1 MQPTDSF
8 NVSRRTLDVEDYID
22 ILRRHK
28 SWIFGPFLLCVVASV
43 VGVFL
48 WPDKYVSEAKVKIT
62 PQQVPENMVPST
74 INQGMWDRILSMDQ
88 EIRSRNVLT
97 SIIQSKNLY
106 PKDRVRM
113 PMDDVVEEMHKDIVV
128 APLVP
133 ANSNNRVIPAFLI
146 QFTYENK
153 YLAQQVVSDL
163 MSRFIEASLRNNS
176 TRTHESTQFFKDEA
190 DAAHKELEAIETELT
205 EFQVKNNG
213 HLPDQADSKAIETTL
228 TGLNGSL
235 SRATTEKLTLESS
248 IRILQDQGKEI
259 AKAVSEAPP
268 PTVAAIQRSERVAE
282 TERDVQRVK
291 DGLTL
296 LRSKYGESHPDVQN
310 GVAQLVVA
318 QQRHEEALKEEAAK
332 REEAKKEE
340 DAKKEGKGEA
350 TVARINPGVFR
361 EDLDRKGRISSLQA
375 QVEARVL
382 EINELNKEIKARNE
396 EIRMFQGRLENGPL
410 NVKQYTDLLRDREMA
425 KAKYIEADD
434 KLSKS
439 QRSQNMENRNQG
451 ERLEPL
457 DTASLPT
464 DPTEPKRPMVIS
476 IGAGIGLL
484 LGVLIVGA
492 REMKDTSLKNLKDVR
507 AYTQMA
513 VLGSIPLLEND
524 FVVKRRRRLAWLGW
538 TTACLVAVVVMVG
551 AIVYYE
557 STRGGV
563 Q

>member
-1 MQPTDSF
+1 M
-8 NVSRRTLDVEDYID
+8 
-22 ILRRHK
+22 
-28 SWIFGPFLLCVVASV
+28 AA
-43 VGVFL
+43 
-48 WPDKYVSEAKVKIT
+48 EA
-62 PQQVPENMVPST
+62 
-74 INQGMWDRILSMDQ
+74 
-88 EIRSRNVLT
+88 
-97 SIIQSKNLY
+97 
-106 PKDRVRM
+106 
-113 PMDDVVEEMHKDIVV
+113 
-128 APLVP
+128 
-133 ANSNNRVIPAFLI
+133 
-146 QFTYENK
+146 
-153 YLAQQVVSDL
+153 
-163 MSRFIEASLRNNS
+163 
-176 TRTHESTQFFKDEA
+176 
-190 DAAHKELEAIETELT
+190 
-205 EFQVKNNG
+205 
-213 HLPDQADSKAIETTL
+213 TL

-235 SRATTEKLTLESS
+235 SRATSEKLTIEAS
-248 IRILQDQGKEI
+248 IRILQDQGSQI
-259 AKAVSEAPP
+259 AKAASEAPA
-268 PTVAAIQRSERVAE
+268 PTVASIQRSERVAE

-484 LGVLIVGA
+484 LGVVIVGA

>member
-1 MQPTDSF
+1 
-8 NVSRRTLDVEDYID
+8 
-22 ILRRHK
+22 
-28 SWIFGPFLLCVVASV
+28 
-43 VGVFL
+43 
-48 WPDKYVSEAKVKIT
+48 
-62 PQQVPENMVPST
+62 
-74 INQGMWDRILSMDQ
+74 MDQ

-213 HLPDQADSKAIETTL
+213 HLPDQADSNMHSLMAIETTL

-425 KAKYIEADD
+425 KQKYLEADD

-439 QRSQNMENRNQG
+439 QRSQNMEDRNQG

-464 DPTEPKRPMVIS
+464 DPTEPKRAMVIS

-484 LGVLIVGA
+484 LGVVIVGA